1 MRASVAQA
9 SHRIAPPP
17 PHSVREPKTASL
29 SHPDRDHLGE
39 RLRAMYEALR
49 DEPLPERLQDVV
61 NRLAQS
67 QSE

>member
-9 SHRIAPPP
+9 SYGIVPPLP
-17 PHSVREPKTASL
+17 RSIRQPKTASL
-29 SHPDRDHLGE
+29 SRLDREHLGE
-39 RLRAMYEALR
+39 RLQAMYDALR
-49 DEPLPERLQDVV
+49 DEPLSQRLQDVI